1 VHPLIKNKNL
11 IIYLSFFIILLGAF
25 LRFYNLNFENFWFDE
40 IVSFWVSDPKITFAE
55 SYQRNNIGE
64 GTPFLFNFLIKILH
78 IIFGYTPNISRYL
91 SCTFG
96 LFSIV
101 SMVFL
106 IKTIKKNNSY
116 LFIIFLVS
124 FNIFLIKYSQEARV
138 YSLVFFLC
146 SMSLIFYFRTLKE
159 SVDQKYLSKNSFCF
173 IFFQILSILAHP
185 FTFIIFGSIVLYAM
199 INFIFK
205 KNSNR
210 LLNTSIIVISI
221 FAIFYLPYYLI
232 NTEPYPS
239 WVSQPDVKFY
249 TNFYFSKFF
258 GSRILGLAHL
268 LILFYLIFRFR
279 KKLFSDLE
287 PTVTLVFIA
296 FFSYFIPIIF
306 GYLHEP
312 ILAPRYIIFV
322 LIPIITLISYL
333 TFELN
338 EKKIKYFIIFIIP
351 FLNIGNLWTETTIQ
365 QFFKERPS
373 YKAQYVLALEH
384 IDNSKHKNFI
394 VSTSFLNDRKHFNE
408 AINNYLQ
415 QIIIKDKLNIDLI
428 EIETV
433 VNNNYFWFVCLDQL
447 NNTICGTPKD
457 TKFNFLEDTYSKP
470 VNQLFKV
477 VNEKKLLGANLK
489 LIKLSN
495 N

>member
-1 VHPLIKNKNL
+1 
-11 IIYLSFFIILLGAF
+11 
-25 LRFYNLNFENFWFDE
+25 
-40 IVSFWVSDPKITFAE
+40 
-55 SYQRNNIGE
+55 
-64 GTPFLFNFLIKILH
+64 
-78 IIFGYTPNISRYL
+78 
-91 SCTFG
+91 
-96 LFSIV
+96 
-101 SMVFL
+101 
-106 IKTIKKNNSY
+106 
-116 LFIIFLVS
+116 
-124 FNIFLIKYSQEARV
+124 
-138 YSLVFFLC
+138 
-146 SMSLIFYFRTLKE
+146 MSLIFYFRTLKE

-258 GSRILGLAHL
+258 GSRVLGLAHL

-373 YKAQYVLALEH
+373 HKPQYVLALEH
-384 IDNSKHKNFI
+384 IDRSEYKDFAINMSFTARKN
-394 VSTSFLNDRKHFNE
+394 NHFNI
-408 AINNYLQ
+408 AINNYFQ
-415 QIIIKDKLNIDLI
+415 KIIIKNKLNINPI

-433 VNNNYFWFVCLDQL
+433 VNNNYFWFICLTDL
-447 NNTICGTPKD
+447 KRSSCDILD
-457 TKFNFLEDTYSKP
+457 STKFKVIKERTYNST
-470 VNQLFKV
+470 
-477 VNEKKLLGANLK
+477 NLK
-489 LIKLSN
+489 LVKFSK
-495 N
+495 